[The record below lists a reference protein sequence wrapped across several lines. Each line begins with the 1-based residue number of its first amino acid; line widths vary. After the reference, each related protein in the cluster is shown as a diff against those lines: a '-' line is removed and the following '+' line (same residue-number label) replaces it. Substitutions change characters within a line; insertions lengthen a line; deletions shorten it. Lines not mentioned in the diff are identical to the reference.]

1 MVSAEDLI
9 DNYVL
14 PNSAQHQRKVERLG
28 AKQRRDYLAQRQE
41 LREAFV
47 QQYSQRQ
54 IGRAAHSHTELF
66 RLYLIERNRQSAHH
80 HLLRAFELC
89 DDLLSDP
96 IEYRCP
102 DIDSQ
107 SSSAYCEWMGHDD
120 DERHSSRYKHRG
132 AAAAGSGVGTADSSP
147 VRPPA
152 LVGDGARVRTKMQ
165 IFAHEV
171 LREYIVSLET
181 RRRPSVCVYVSR
193 S

>member
-132 AAAAGSGVGTADSSP
+132 AAA